1 MKISEDIKKK
11 LCSRK
16 LWLALAA
23 FVCSIGAFFG
33 ISDSVATQI
42 TSMITAGGVVIAY
55 ILGESLID
63 SKSDK

>member
-1 MKISEDIKKK
+1 MNLSEDIKKK

-16 LWLALAA
+16 LWLAVAA
-23 FVCSIGAFFG
+23 FVCSVGALFG
-33 ISDSVATQI
+33 LSESVAAQI

-63 SKSDK
+63 SKNKN